1 MFFFNDL
8 NNTTRRCPWRLS
20 T

>member
-1 MFFFNDL
+1 LLNDL
-8 NNTTRRCPWRLS
+8 NNTTRRCPWRLN